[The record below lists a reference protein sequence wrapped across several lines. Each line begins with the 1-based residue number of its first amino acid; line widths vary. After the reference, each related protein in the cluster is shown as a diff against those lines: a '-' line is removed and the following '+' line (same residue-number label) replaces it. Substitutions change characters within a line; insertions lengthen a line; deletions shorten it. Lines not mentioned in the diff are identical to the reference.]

1 MSRTTAVAFA
11 ALLALNAV
19 VGVVALTRTLH
30 LGQASQQASQRAS
43 STLVAKRTA
52 QLDRF
57 EASLRAQLAK
67 KPPPLPKKPSPAT
80 YASSAPAAPPAAAP
94 VASASAPQVRYV
106 RPAPIIVHEHRPGD
120 EQESDEAA
128 DDGGSS
134 DD

>member
-11 ALLALNAV
+11 VLLAVNAV
-19 VGVVALTRTLH
+19 VGVAALTRTLR

-80 YASSAPAAPPAAAP
+80 YASSAPAAPPA
-94 VASASAPQVRYV
+94 VAGAPQVRYV
-106 RPAPIIVHEHRPGD
+106 RPAPIIVQKHRPGS
-120 EQESDEAA
+120 EQEGGDAA
-128 DDGGSS
+128 DEGGGS